1 MTPHCHYGVNTMCGR
16 FVQNIPFET
25 LQKNFNIRTTA
36 SDIIPNYNVAPTQ
49 EIFVIIKHDN
59 ENSLEKLHWGLV
71 PFWAKDISIGSRMI
85 NSRAETVVIKPSF
98 RNAFKKR
105 RCLIPA
111 GGFYEW
117 KGEKGHKQPYYIFI
131 PSGEPF
137 AFAGLWES
145 WSDRKNDE
153 ESVYKSC
160 TIITKAA
167 SESIREIHHR
177 MPAILD
183 PDFYEKWLNIEIQ
196 DPKELE
202 IILKDGVIHDM
213 KYYSVSTFVNS
224 VKNNEPNCMMPIDEN
239 L

>member
-1 MTPHCHYGVNTMCGR
+1 MCGR
-16 FVQNIPFET
+16 FVQNIPLET
-25 LQKNFNIRTTA
+25 LQQNFNIRTTD

-49 EIFVIIKHDN
+49 EILTIIKHDN
-59 ENSLEKLHWGLV
+59 ENTLEKLHWGLV

-85 NSRAETVVIKPSF
+85 NARAETVASKPAF

-111 GGFYEW
+111 DGFYEW
-117 KGEKGHKQPYYIFI
+117 KGEKGHKQPFYISI
-131 PSGEPF
+131 HSGKPF
-137 AFAGLWES
+137 AFAGLWET
-145 WSDRKNDE
+145 WINKENDE

-160 TIITKAA
+160 TITTTAA
-167 SESIREIHHR
+167 SESVREIHHR
-177 MPAILD
+177 MPVILD

-213 KYYSVSTFVNS
+213 KYYPVSTLVNS
-224 VKNNEPNCMMPIDEN
+224 VKNNDPNCIKPID
-239 L
+239 

>member
-1 MTPHCHYGVNTMCGR
+1 MCGR
-16 FVQNIPFET
+16 FVQNFTLET
-25 LQKNFNIRTTA
+25 IKKLFNIGITPTDIA
-36 SDIIPNYNVAPTQ
+36 SNFNVAPAQ
-49 EIFVIIKHDN
+49 EILVILKHDN
-59 ENSLEKLHWGLV
+59 ENRLEKLFWGLV

-85 NSRAETVVIKPSF
+85 NARAETVSKKASF

-117 KGEKGHKQPYYIFI
+117 KGEKGDKQPYYITL

-137 AFAGLWES
+137 AFAGLWETRKDKE
-145 WSDRKNDE
+145 SDD

-160 TIITKAA
+160 TIITTEA
-167 SESIREIHHR
+167 SDSIRELHNR
-177 MPAILD
+177 MPVILK
-183 PDFYEKWLNIEIQ
+183 PMVYEKWLDAAIQ

-202 IILKDGVIHDM
+202 VILKDGVIQDM
-213 KYYSVSTFVNS
+213 KYYPVSKLVNS
-224 VKNNEPNCMMPIDEN
+224 VKNNDPNCIKPIE